1 MAQLRAK
8 QIKLAA
14 DGDLII
20 GGASGNGQVLTKGTA
35 GQVLKVLTGGALG
48 YEKAAAADTTFT
60 SAEGITATN
69 VAAALDELKAD
80 LDELSGGGSGTSLS
94 SLQIEADH
102 IEAQTGVSGAAD
114 TVSFTAPSLSAQT
127 NLKAAIEKNATDTAA
142 AQTEID
148 AVETAVGLN
157 ADGTKAS
164 WTSMNYVES
173 GDSFAGAINHIDAK
187 VHTALVDAAQAI
199 ADEEADRIA
208 ADAQEVI
215 DRNAAIASAVD
226 AEELARQNADQAIQ
240 DELDAT
246 QVGAGLA
253 EDGTYAPKADANY
266 IQAATSLKDADEKLD
281 AALKAEAGVRAAG
294 DSALQNEL
302 DATQAGAGLSTAG
315 AYVADEDATYIS
327 TATTLS
333 GADLLL
339 DAAVKAVADQVAEI
353 AGGGGSSIS
362 SLQAEINSIEEALGF
377 NEDGTKPTLAQPEGT
392 HFGPNATIIEAVEG
406 LDSALATA
414 ESDIDALELQV
425 QQLAGLGALHFVGTV
440 NGDETD
446 TAGITPTPKNGSVY
460 RVTTTAAANWAGTG
474 IEVNVGDYVVV
485 TDITANSG
493 AGAWVKFDNTDPTI
507 AAAAGETALVITGG
521 THEGFQI
528 ALTKKA
534 LTSTSTAIV
543 VTGGTNSTLADV
555 SLALDAS
562 KINFAALGD
571 AGAPGATQD
580 GKFLKWNNTTKQVEY
595 VTAGQLG
602 ATVKVDEDFTPA
614 AASNVVVTLTAA
626 PVGDVTVFMNGVKLK
641 KSGFIVA
648 GSTVTLQDANNGYP
662 YEDGDVLSVTYTRS
676 AA

>member
-60 SAEGITATN
+60 SGKGITATN
-69 VAAALDELKAD
+69 VAGALDELKQGLTD
-80 LDELSGGGSGTSLS
+80 LSGGGSGTSLS
-94 SLQIEADH
+94 SLQTEADH
-102 IEAQTGVSGAAD
+102 IEAQTGVSGDAD
-114 TVSFTAPSLSAQT
+114 TVTFTAPSLSGQT

-148 AVETAVGLN
+148 AIETATGLN
-157 ADGTKAS
+157 ADGTKAT
-164 WTSMNYVES
+164 WTSVKYVES
-173 GDSFAGAINHIDAK
+173 QDTFADAINHIDSK
-187 VHTALVDAAQAI
+187 VFTALGAAAQAL
-199 ADEEADRIA
+199 ADEEQARIG
-208 ADAQEVI
+208 ADAQEVD
-215 DRNAAIASAVD
+215 DRNAAIATAVGAEATARED
-226 AEELARQNADQAIQ
+226 ADDLLSEEI
-240 DELDAT
+240 DAT
-246 QVGAGLA
+246 QAGAGL
-253 EDGTYAPKADANY
+253 GTGGEYTAKGDANY
-266 IQAATSLKDADEKLD
+266 IQAATSLFDADVKLD
-281 AALKAEAGVRAAG
+281 AALKAEVGLRIAG
-294 DSALQNEL
+294 DSTLQNEL
-302 DATQAGAGLSTAG
+302 DATQAGAGLSTTG
-315 AYVADEDATYIS
+315 AYVADEEANYIAGATSLADAD
-327 TATTLS
+327 AK
-333 GADLLL
+333 L
-339 DAAVKAVADQVAEI
+339 DAQVKLNSDAI
-353 AGGGGSSIS
+353 AAISGGGSSSIS
-362 SLQAEINSIEEALGF
+362 SLQAEVDSIESGLGF
-377 NEDGTKPTLAQPEGT
+377 NANGSKADFTVAGHYAAGATVLA
-392 HFGPNATIIEAVEG
+392 AIEG
-406 LDSALATA
+406 LDAALTNA
-414 ESDIDALELQV
+414 ETDIDDLQTQV
-425 QQLAGLGALHFVGTV
+425 VGLAGLGALHFVGTV
-440 NGDETD
+440 NGNETD
-446 TAGITPTPKNGSVY
+446 TSAITPTPKNGNVY

-507 AAAAGETALVITGG
+507 AAAAGETSLVITGG

-543 VTGGTNSTLADV
+543 VTGGANSTLADV

-571 AGAPGATQD
+571 TGAPGATQD

-602 ATVKVDEDFTPA
+602 VTVRVDEDFTPA
-614 AASNVVVTLTAA
+614 AAANAVVTLTAT
-626 PVGDVTVFMNGVKLK
+626 PVGDVAVFMNGVKLK
-641 KSGFIVA
+641 RSGYIVS
-648 GSTVTLQDANNGYP
+648 GSTVTLQDAANGYP
-662 YEDGDVLSVTYTRS
+662 YEDGDVISVSYAKS

>member
-60 SAEGITATN
+60 SGKGLAATN
-69 VAAALDELKAD
+69 VAGALDELKQGLTD
-80 LDELSGGGSGTSLS
+80 LSGGGSGTSLS
-94 SLQIEADH
+94 SLQTEIDH
-102 IEAQTGVSGAAD
+102 VEAQTGVSGDAD
-114 TVSFTAPSLSAQT
+114 TVTFTAPSLSAQT
-127 NLKAAIEKNATDTAA
+127 TLKGAIEKNATDAAA

-148 AVETAVGLN
+148 AIETATGLN
-157 ADGTKAS
+157 ADGTKAA
-164 WTSMNYVES
+164 WTSTNYVES
-173 GDSFAGAINHIDAK
+173 QDSFAGAINHLDDK
-187 VHTALVDAAQAI
+187 VFTALADAAQAL
-199 ADEEADRIA
+199 ADEEQARID
-208 ADAQEVI
+208 ADAQEVL
-215 DRNAAIASAVD
+215 DRNSAIAEAVGNEATARED
-226 AEELARQNADQAIQ
+226 ADEAIQ
-240 DELDAT
+240 GELDAT
-246 QVGAGLA
+246 QVGAGLGT
-253 EDGTYAPKADANY
+253 DGAYTAKGDANY
-266 IQAATSLKDADEKLD
+266 IQAATSLFDADVKLD

-294 DSALQNEL
+294 DSAIQNEL
-302 DATQAGAGLSTAG
+302 DATQAGAGLGTDG
-315 AYVADEDATYIS
+315 AYAADATTTYIK
-327 TATTLS
+327 TATSLAN
-333 GADLLL
+333 ADKLL
-339 DAAVKAVADQVAEI
+339 DAQVKLNSDAI
-353 AGGGGSSIS
+353 AAITGGGGSSIS
-362 SLQAEINSIEEALGF
+362 ALQAEIDAVETGLGF
-377 NEDGTKPTLAQPEGT
+377 AADGTKADFTVAGHYAAGATVLAAIEGID
-392 HFGPNATIIEAVEG
+392 A
-406 LDSALATA
+406 ALTTA

-425 QQLAGLGALHFVGTV
+425 SQLAGLGALHFVGTV
-440 NGDETD
+440 NGNETD
-446 TAGITPTPKNGSVY
+446 TTGITPAPKNGNVY

-507 AAAAGETALVITGG
+507 AAAAGETSLVITGG

-543 VTGGTNSTLADV
+543 VTGGANSTLADV

-571 AGAPGATQD
+571 TGAPGATQD

-602 ATVKVDEDFTPA
+602 VTVRVDEDFTPA
-614 AASNVVVTLTAA
+614 AAANAVVTLTAV
-626 PVGDVTVFMNGVKLK
+626 PVGDVAVFMNGVKLK
-641 KSGFIVA
+641 KAGYTVA
-648 GSTVTLQDANNGYP
+648 GSTVTLVDSANGYP
-662 YEDGDVLSVTYTRS
+662 YEDGDVISVSYAKS